1 MAIVIDTAVGG
12 SSDERQATRCV
23 AAQQTKVS
31 APRFGIL
38 KVTPHMHIKK
48 QRLLTP
54 GPTPLYPPALHAM
67 MASDIH
73 HRTEDFRKA
82 YRSCLADLKEVM
94 GTANDVLMFAA
105 SGTGA
110 MDATVSN
117 LFSKGDK
124 VIVCVAGKF
133 GERWAE
139 IAKAYGLDAKVLTV
153 PYGQAVSADQVA
165 SALAEDPAVKAVF
178 VQASETSTGA
188 AHDVK
193 AMGAAV
199 ARTGAIL
206 IVDAITGIGTMPLD
220 IDGWGLDVVIGGSQK
235 AFMIPPGLAFLS
247 ISPKAW
253 KFADTATLPHYYFN
267 LKKEKKSGD
276 AGESSWTPST
286 ALILA
291 MAEALRYVKQ
301 IGMAHLV
308 ENAQMLAA
316 ATRAAVVRLGLDL
329 FAPDSPGSSVT
340 AVRAPAGMDSGI
352 IVKEFKNRFGA
363 IIANGQGSMKGQ
375 IFRIAHLGYFD
386 FSDLFAMIA
395 GLEIILNAN
404 GFPVTY
410 GTGVAA
416 VQEAYEHAAV
426 KPQPVG
432 A

>member
-1 MAIVIDTAVGG
+1 MYI
-12 SSDERQATRCV
+12 R
-23 AAQQTKVS
+23 
-31 APRFGIL
+31 
-38 KVTPHMHIKK
+38 K

-94 GTANDVLMFAA
+94 GTSNDVLMFCA

-117 LFSKGDK
+117 LLSRGDK

-139 IAKAYGLDAKVLTV
+139 IAKAYGLEANVLTV
-153 PYGQAVSADQVA
+153 PYGQVVTPQQVE
-165 SALAEDPAVKAVF
+165 SALAAEPAAKAVF

-188 AHDVK
+188 AHDIRTM
-193 AMGAAV
+193 AAAV
-199 ARTGAIL
+199 KKTDAIL
-206 IVDAITGIGTMPLD
+206 VVDAITGLGTMPLD

-235 AFMIPPGLAFLS
+235 AFMIPPGLAFLA

-267 LKKEKKSGD
+267 FKKEKKSGD

-286 ALILA
+286 SLILA
-291 MAEALRYVKQ
+291 LAEALKYVKQ
-301 IGMAHLV
+301 IGMAKLIG
-308 ENAQMLAA
+308 NAQLLAE
-316 ATRAAVVRLGLDL
+316 ATRAAMVKLGLEL
-329 FAPDSPGSSVT
+329 FAAGSPGSSVT
-340 AVRAPAGMDSGI
+340 AVKAPAGMDSSV
-352 IVKEFKNRFGA
+352 IVKEFRNRFGA

-386 FSDLFAMIA
+386 FADLFAVIA

-410 GTGVAA
+410 GAGVAA
-416 VQEAYEHAAV
+416 VQEVYQQAAV
-426 KPQPVG
+426 EAQIVN

>member
-1 MAIVIDTAVGG
+1 MY
-12 SSDERQATRCV
+12 
-23 AAQQTKVS
+23 
-31 APRFGIL
+31 
-38 KVTPHMHIKK
+38 IKK

-94 GTANDVLMFAA
+94 GTSNDVLMFAA

-110 MDATVSN
+110 MDGTVSN

-139 IAKAYGLDAKVLTV
+139 IAKAYGLDATVLTV
-153 PYGQAVSADQVA
+153 PYGQVVSPAQLEA
-165 SALAEDPAVKAVF
+165 ALAEAPAAKGVF

-193 AMGAAV
+193 AMAAAV
-199 ARTGAIL
+199 AKTDAIF
-206 IVDAITGIGTMPLD
+206 IVDAITGLGTMPLD

-253 KFADTATLPHYYFN
+253 KLAETATLPHYYFN
-267 LKKEKKSGD
+267 FKKEKKSGD

-291 MAEALRYVKQ
+291 LAEALRYVKQ
-301 IGMAHLV
+301 VGMAKLV
-308 ENAQMLAA
+308 ENAQLLAE
-316 ATRAAVVRLGLDL
+316 ATRAAAERLGLEL
-329 FAPDSPGSSVT
+329 FSASSPGASVT
-340 AVRAPAGMDSGI
+340 AIKAPKGMDSSV
-352 IVKEFKNRFGA
+352 IVKEFKSRFGA

-386 FSDLFAMIA
+386 FADLFAMVA
-395 GLEIILNAN
+395 GLEVLLNAN
-404 GFPVTY
+404 GYAVKY
-410 GTGVAA
+410 GSGVAA
-416 VQEAYEHAAV
+416 VQEVYERVAV
-426 KPQPVG
+426 KPQM
-432 A
+432 ANA